1 MVRELDLSRITL
13 RLVEKTDKKG
23 GDNDEHV
30 ISKLSGELLPVLQRS
45 LVRVSLG
52 CSFDLLTMFSILRAN

>member
-13 RLVEKTDKKG
+13 RLVEKSDKKG
-23 GDNDEHV
+23 GSDSDDHV

-45 LVRVSLG
+45 LVCAPKYVMLCETNG
-52 CSFDLLTMFSILRAN
+52 I